1 MLKTLKIAR
10 REYLAAVRT
19 KGFLVGLLLMP
30 IFMGGSGLVMLA
42 TKGRVDTT
50 EKRIAVIDHSG
61 VIADALVRAGEER
74 NKNDIFDKATG
85 KRTKPAYVIEVVE
98 PDEANPAEQRLALSE
113 RVRSREIHAF
123 LEIGRDVGGPAPD
136 SAGSRIAYHAENA
149 VVDDVRGWLEWPING
164 QIRKVKMG
172 KLGVDEAA
180 AKELMTWLRV
190 EGLGLVSMDAQTGK
204 ITDAKKSSEARAIG
218 VPFIMQML
226 MFMMII
232 MGAVP
237 LLNSVMEEKTQR
249 IAEVLLG
256 SVKPFE
262 FMMGK
267 VLGGV
272 GVSVTA
278 AIVYVVG
285 GGVFISRMGLA
296 EYIPYAVLP
305 WFFAY
310 MVLAILMLGSM
321 FAAFGSI
328 CNDAR
333 DAQSLMMPAMLG
345 VIAPMFVMVPMVED
359 PLSSFATGLS
369 LFPMFTPMLMVLR
382 ISTPIAL
389 PAWQPWAGV
398 LVVLAFTVFIVWAGG
413 RVFRVAILMQGR
425 PPSLRDM
432 IRWGIRG

>member
-10 REYLAAVRT
+10 REYVAAVRT
-19 KGFLVGLLLMP
+19 KGFIVGLLLMP
-30 IFMGGSGLVMLA
+30 VFMGGSGLVMVA
-42 TKGRVDTT
+42 TKGRVDSTD
-50 EKRIAVIDHSG
+50 KMIAVVDHSG
-61 VIADALVRAGEER
+61 VMADALVRAAEER
-74 NKNDIFDKATG
+74 SKNEIFDKVSG

-98 PDEANPAEQRLALSE
+98 PDEANPAGQRLALSE
-113 RVRSREIHAF
+113 RVRSRELHAF

-136 SAGSRIAYHAENA
+136 SAGSRIAYYAENA

-164 QIRKVKMG
+164 QIRKVKMA
-172 KLGVDEAA
+172 KLGVDEGA

-190 EGLGLVSMDAQTGK
+190 EGLGLVSMDARTGQ
-204 ITDAKKSSEARAIG
+204 ITEAKKSSEARAIG
-218 VPFIMQML
+218 VPLIMQML
-226 MFMMII
+226 MFMMIMI
-232 MGAVP
+232 GAVP

-267 VLGGV
+267 VMGGV

-278 AIVYVVG
+278 ALVYVVG

-296 EYIPYAVLP
+296 EYIPYDVLP

-310 MVLAILMLGSM
+310 MILAIFMLGSM

-333 DAQSLMMPAMLG
+333 DAQSLMMPSMLG
-345 VIAPMFVMVPMVED
+345 VIIPMFVMVPVVEN
-359 PLSSFATGLS
+359 PLSSFAMGLS

-389 PAWQPWAGV
+389 PAWQPWAGA
-398 LVVLAFTVFIVWAGG
+398 LVVSAFTVLIVWVGG

>member
-1 MLKTLKIAR
+1 MLKTFKIAR

-19 KGFLVGLLLMP
+19 KGFLIGLLLMP

-42 TKGRVDTT
+42 TKGRVDIS
-50 EKRIAVIDHSG
+50 EKRIAVVDHSG
-61 VIADALVRAGEER
+61 VMADALLKAAEGR
-74 NKNDIFDKATG
+74 NQNEIFDKATG
-85 KRTKPAYVIEVVE
+85 KQVKPAYVIEVAK
-98 PDEANPAEQRLALSE
+98 PDEANPAQQRLALSN

-123 LEIGRDVGGPAPD
+123 LEIGPGVLGSGPD
-136 SAGSRIAYHAENA
+136 STGSRIAYHAENA

-164 QIRKVKMG
+164 QIRKMKMAR
-172 KLGVDEAA
+172 LGVDEAA
-180 AKELMTWLRV
+180 AKELMTWFRV
-190 EGLGLVSMDAQTGK
+190 EGLGLVSMDAQTGR
-204 ITDAKKSSEARAIG
+204 ITEAKKSSEARAIG

-226 MFMMII
+226 MFMMLM

-267 VLGGV
+267 VMGGV

-278 AIVYVVG
+278 ALVYVVG
-285 GGVFISRMGLA
+285 GGIFISRMGLA
-296 EYIPYAVLP
+296 EYIPYDVLP

-345 VIAPMFVMVPMVED
+345 VIVPMFVMVPMVED

-389 PAWQPWAGV
+389 PAWEPWVGV
-398 LVVLAFTVFIVWAGG
+398 LVMLAFTVFVVWAGG

-432 IRWGIRG
+432 FRWGIRG